1 MQMPACLLCLF
12 IMETLQLTFVIVSPL
27 GTRIILLE
35 IHLYV
40 VPHKMQAN
48 DFELIP
54 YFKYTSIKYA
64 ISL

>member
-48 DFELIP
+48 DLELIP